1 MSRLLIINIILLQ
14 NILLFFPEIVLSQV
28 KYLENVPSSENMPDK
43 YLLDLPSKK
52 FNDVESTNDSIKPE
66 HAVYKLAYGMDF
78 LYLLIEVNT
87 DSVICRDRAYQNG
100 DGFIITIARPKPDN
114 DTADEFYILGFSP
127 PVPEKNI
134 KQRSFIW
141 YRNIDLSFQP
151 LKQSGVSAIRS
162 KGKIYYQAI
171 IYWKELYPFHP
182 LFTKIGF
189 NICFV
194 KAHGD
199 NDKIFYFDILDEK
212 IESEQSKR
220 LYEVLDFEKPRVTS
234 NVQSYAELSVN
245 HLTSADSLSLNIF
258 NLSPFDSA
266 MFVKM
271 DLRDKNNSLYWS
283 GYYGFSERGI
293 NSRSI
298 SIPVGNLNPENYFIS
313 FSFGSEELNK
323 LPFTLLPEYDME
335 AVNKN
340 LNELK
345 GKISEG
351 SFNTLCFMKD
361 DLALRF
367 ENLKLY
373 ETCPDILSDENNL
386 LLFIK
391 EAVAGTDNLLNKEGL
406 FRRGFYSNID
416 STFRPYTIRVP
427 VNFDRSKKYP
437 VIVYLHGSGDDDR
450 VAFDMNPLTNFDV
463 IEVFPNG
470 RGTSNLYCTDESQV
484 DIREAISD
492 VVENYP
498 VDTSKIIL
506 SGFSMGGYG
515 VYRTFYEKP
524 GIYRALAVFS
534 GHPNLP
540 SVWLGD
546 GYPDFLKENYLAVF
560 KGKKLFIFHGTQDR
574 NCPFEL
580 TLKLVDKLKN
590 AGAEIEFVSEETGHS
605 QPPDKSRQKFLEWL
619 SDVLK

>member
-1 MSRLLIINIILLQ
+1 MD
-14 NILLFFPEIVLSQV
+14 PSQV
-28 KYLENVPSSENMPDK
+28 KFLENVPPAGNMPDK
-43 YLLDLPSKK
+43 SLLDLPARK
-52 FNDVESTNDSIKPE
+52 FNDIESTNDSLKPE
-66 HAVYKLAYGMDF
+66 QANYRIEYGMDF
-78 LYLLIEVNT
+78 LYVLIEVNS
-87 DSVICRDRAYQNG
+87 DSVIYRDRAYQNG
-100 DGFIITIARPKPDN
+100 DGFIITIAKPKPDN
-114 DTADEFYILGFSP
+114 DTADEFYVLGFSP
-127 PVPEKNI
+127 PVPERNI
-134 KQRSFIW
+134 KQHLFIW

-151 LKQSGVSAIRS
+151 LKQSGVSATKS
-162 KGKIYYQAI
+162 NGKVYYQAI

-194 KAHGD
+194 KARGD
-199 NDKIFYFDILDEK
+199 NEKIFYFDILDEK

-220 LYEVLDFEKPRVTS
+220 LYEVLDFEKSRVTS

-245 HLTSADSLSLNIF
+245 HLTSADSLSLNIC

-298 SIPVGNLNPENYFIS
+298 SIPVGNLNPENYFLS
-313 FSFGSEELNK
+313 LSFGSEELSN
-323 LPFTLLPEYDME
+323 LPFTLLPEFDYD
-335 AVNKN
+335 AVYKN
-340 LNELK
+340 LNRVN

-351 SFNTLCFMKD
+351 SFNTLSFMLD
-361 DLALRF
+361 DINSRF
-367 ENLKLY
+367 KNLKPY
-373 ETCPDILSDENNL
+373 ETCPDILSDINNL
-386 LLFIK
+386 FSIIK
-391 EAVAGTDNLLNKEGL
+391 EAGAGKDVLFNKEGI

-416 STFRPYTIRVP
+416 STFRPYSIRVP
-427 VNFDRSKKYP
+427 ANFDRNKKYP

-450 VAFDMNPLTNFDV
+450 VAFQMNPITNLDF
-463 IEVFPNG
+463 IELYPNG
-470 RGTSNLYCTDESQV
+470 RGTSNLYCTGESQI
-484 DIREAISD
+484 DIREAIND
-492 VVENYP
+492 LKLNYP
-498 VDTSKIIL
+498 VDTGKIIL

-524 GIYRALAVFS
+524 EIYRALAVFS

-540 SVWLGD
+540 SVWLGE
-546 GYPDFLKENYLAVF
+546 GYPDFLDEKYLGSF
-560 KGKKLFIFHGTQDR
+560 KGKKIFIFHGTQDR

-590 AGAEIEFVSEETGHS
+590 AGADVEFVSEDTGHS
-605 QPPDKSRQKFLEWL
+605 TPSEKSHQKFLEWL
-619 SDVLK
+619 SGILEQ